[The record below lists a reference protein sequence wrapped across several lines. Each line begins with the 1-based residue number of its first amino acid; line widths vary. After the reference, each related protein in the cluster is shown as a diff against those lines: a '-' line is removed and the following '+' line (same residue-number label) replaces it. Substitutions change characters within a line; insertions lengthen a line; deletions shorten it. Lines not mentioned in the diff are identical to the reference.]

1 MSALTGTG
9 VLALWIDVDP
19 ALDRETDGWYV
30 DEHLPD
36 RVDTG
41 GYLRA
46 RRLQAVQGAPA
57 YLTLFEAHT
66 PDALA
71 SDGYLKLVGKISEQS
86 QRIRAGFSNVVR
98 NTFRVRAT
106 AGRGI
111 GAMMASL
118 RLTARTGADAEAR
131 AAAMDAMVAQL
142 LRHHGIVG
150 VHWLQAAPEV
160 RARMDAV
167 RVTGLADGAADY
179 VLLVEATR
187 LQEIQA
193 LRDGP
198 LAAAALA
205 DAGWNEDAFG
215 IYSFLYE
222 VSKQPMG
229 DEKPLGDRL

>member
-9 VLALWIDVDP
+9 ALALWLDVDP

-36 RVDTG
+36 RIDTG

-46 RRLQAVQGAPA
+46 RRLQAIQGAPA
-57 YLTLFEAHT
+57 YLTLFEAQT

-71 SDGYLKLVGKISEQS
+71 SDGYLKLVGKISTQS

-118 RLTARTGADAEAR
+118 RLKSRDGADAQTC
-131 AAAMDAMVAQL
+131 AAAMDAKVLQL

-150 VHWLQAAPEV
+150 VHWLQAAPDV

-179 VLLVEATR
+179 VLFVEATR
-187 LQEIQA
+187 LREIQA
-193 LRDGP
+193 LRAGP
-198 LAAAALA
+198 LATAALA
-205 DAGWNEDAFG
+205 DAGWTEDAYG
-215 IYSFLYE
+215 IYSLLYE
-222 VSKQPMG
+222 VSGQPTG